1 MKVSVIL
8 KELYILH
15 IFYFT
20 KKSAMKIDQWFL
32 YNFLSRKEST
42 QGIIERIIHSK
53 WKILRRNE
61 TNKLLENWQIV
72 NNNECSK

>member
-8 KELYILH
+8 KELHILH

-20 KKSAMKIDQWFL
+20 KKSVIKIDQWFL

-42 QGIIERIIHSK
+42 EEIIERIIHSK
-53 WKILRRNE
+53 WKILQKRN
-61 TNKLLENWQIV
+61 K
-72 NNNECSK
+72 

>member
-8 KELYILH
+8 KELDILH

-20 KKSAMKIDQWFL
+20 KKSVIKIDQWFL

-42 QGIIERIIHSK
+42 GNHWTNHSFEMK
-53 WKILRRNE
+53 NSTE
-61 TNKLLENWQIV
+61 TKQI
-72 NNNECSK
+72 NY

>member
-42 QGIIERIIHSK
+42 NHWTNHSFEMK
-53 WKILRRNE
+53 NSTKKRN
-61 TNKLLENWQIV
+61 K
-72 NNNECSK
+72 

>member
-42 QGIIERIIHSK
+42 QDFSFEMKNST
-53 WKILRRNE
+53 E
-61 TNKLLENWQIV
+61 TK
-72 NNNECSK
+72 